1 MDKTTDF
8 LPESQ
13 LMIKQRKDMFRINTD
28 TYALA
33 SFMVIKKGETVMDI
47 GTNNGALLIEA
58 SRFFPKKM
66 IGVDIFLEAVNLAK
80 ENFAEHKIDNIE
92 LFAVR
97 IQDLVIDPVNVIL
110 CNPPYFNQ
118 LKKEYR
124 NPNPFLEAA
133 RHEVYL
139 PLNQLLDCVKRDL
152 KDHGRF
158 YLVHR
163 SDRMAEIII
172 EADRR
177 GLTLKRC
184 MPILDHR
191 KDNIHAICLEFVK
204 GGKAGLIFNNPM
216 EIGKEK

>member
-8 LPESQ
+8 LPRSK
-13 LMIKQRKDMFRINTD
+13 LTIKQRKDMFRINTD
-28 TYALA
+28 TYALS
-33 SFMVIKKGETVMDI
+33 SFMVIKKGETVVDI

-58 SRFFPKKM
+58 SRFQPKKM
-66 IGVDIFLEAVNLAK
+66 IGVDIFPEAIDLAQS
-80 ENFAEHKIDNIE
+80 NFLANEIDNVE
-92 LFAVR
+92 LFVCR
-97 IQDLVIDPVNVIL
+97 IQDLVIDPVDVIL

-118 LKKEYR
+118 MSKENR

-139 PLNQLLDCVKRDL
+139 PLNQLLDCIRRDL

-158 YLVHR
+158 YLIHR
-163 SDRMAEIII
+163 SDRLAEIII
-172 EADRR
+172 EADKR
-177 GLTLKRC
+177 GLALKRC

-191 KDNIHAICLEFVK
+191 NKNIHAICLEFVK
-204 GGKAGLIFNNPM
+204 GGKPGMIFNNPM